1 MRDLYVVSGRL
12 AEVHRFINVPMHW
25 LEQYPA
31 RERRELW
38 IATPAGKEVKLVVHS
53 RSMPAR
59 CGHVVEAVLCN
70 GALVGLL
77 NISTGAQVN
86 YARADPPLT
95 WRRVDSAML
104 ATSWLG
110 AFVVAIV
117 LGWAWTSVALAL
129 GAVVGL
135 AGTWFK
141 RVAWNARL
149 KGRVDAALETLTS
162 QCALGARLR
171 RVK

>member
-12 AEVHRFINVPMHW
+12 ADVHRFINVPLHW

-38 IATPAGKEVKLVVHS
+38 IATPAGQEVKLVVHS

-59 CGHVVEAVLCN
+59 CGHAVEAVLCN
-70 GALVGLL
+70 GAMVGLV
-77 NISTGAQVN
+77 NTSTGAQVN
-86 YARADPPLT
+86 YVRDDPPLT
-95 WRRVDSAML
+95 WRHVDSAVL
-104 ATSWLG
+104 AMSWLA

-117 LGWAWTSVALAL
+117 LGWAWTSFALSL
-129 GAVVGL
+129 GVIVGL
-135 AGTWFK
+135 AGAWLK
-141 RVAWNARL
+141 RVTWNARL
-149 KGRVDAALETLTS
+149 KGRVDVALDTLTS
-162 QCALGARLR
+162 RCAPHARLS